1 MFELLVESEPADGAR
16 LASNATCS
24 PIEEM
29 TEGRGYLTDSLAS
42 VCVAWSSAEWTPL
55 SRALASVELFAES
68 GSCGDLVLAI
78 ELMAVGPAGNL
89 RI

>member
-1 MFELLVESEPADGAR
+1 MSGVAECEPAPGWRAVAAVPGPDAKLFLRFGPAEDNVLAR
-16 LASNATCS
+16 
-24 PIEEM
+24 
-29 TEGRGYLTDSLAS
+29 EG
-42 VCVAWSSAEWTPL
+42 VAWSSAEWTPL